1 VHHDE
6 LSARERAVLFT
17 LLSQARK
24 LSNGE
29 LEALIG
35 IRLEGSE
42 RRKLNDLK
50 LVESEKPGRSFVHEL
65 SDAGW
70 QWCADELAAGPFGRA
85 SSLERSHYLLL
96 RVFDRYMN
104 AARLS
109 LAELAAFDL
118 KARPTGRHK
127 RTDDAA
133 G

>member
-1 VHHDE
+1 
-6 LSARERAVLFT
+6 VLFT

-35 IRLEGSE
+35 IRLEGRE

-50 LVESEKPGRSFVHEL
+50 LVESDKPGRAFVHEL
-65 SDAGW
+65 SDVGW
-70 QWCADELAAGPFGRA
+70 QWCADELAGGPFGRA
-85 SSLERSHYLLL
+85 SSLERAQYLML

-109 LAELAAFDL
+109 LAELASFDL

-127 RTDDAA
+127 RTDDAD